1 MTTKPSLRSHRNDE
15 TMLTIRVPAGRFL
28 CALVR
33 LIRDG
38 AANLFPGYFAVVMA
52 TGATAI
58 SSQLLGFAF
67 LARALLGAGLIA
79 LATLWLL
86 TLIRVIRFPHRV
98 AQDMNSHSRG
108 PGFFTLVA
116 GNAITGSACWI
127 ILHSALMATIFW
139 GLALFLWLTV
149 MYSFFLAVTVRD
161 RKPTLADGINGA
173 WLLAAV
179 ATHSVSILTVL
190 MPWSRLHPELLLLAL
205 CFFLLGCMLYLAIIT
220 LIFYRLTFLQ
230 VTVES
235 LTPPYWINMGAVAIT
250 TLAGSTLILAA
261 PQNELIQSVLP
272 FLRGF
277 TLLFWTTATWWI
289 PLLVGLTIW
298 RHGIRRFP
306 LRYEPQLWS
315 IVFPLAMYTTGTWRL
330 AEALEQPIL
339 LWIPRVTFWLALLAW
354 TLTSIGFWRHLHR
367 QIQASR
373 NFISK

>member
-1 MTTKPSLRSHRNDE
+1 MTTKPPEIPRRKKDKAAFTLR
-15 TMLTIRVPAGRFL
+15 LPAGGPF
-28 CALVR
+28 CR
-33 LIRDG
+33 LTRDM
-38 AANLFPGYFAVVMA
+38 AANLFPGYFSVVMA

-58 SSQLLGFAF
+58 SSHLLGFTF
-67 LARALLGAGLIA
+67 LARVLFGAALLA
-79 LATLWLL
+79 LAVLWLL
-86 TLIRVIRFPHRV
+86 TLIRLLRFPRRL
-98 AQDMNSHSRG
+98 AQDMASHSRG

-127 ILHSALMATIFW
+127 ILHCALLATVFW
-139 GLALFLWLTV
+139 VLALVLWLTV
-149 MYSFFLAVTVRD
+149 MYSFFLAVTIRD
-161 RKPTLADGINGA
+161 RKPTLTAGINGA

-250 TLAGSTLILAA
+250 TLAGSTLILASS
-261 PQNELIQSVLP
+261 QSDLIQSVLP

-330 AEALEQPIL
+330 AEALNQPIL
-339 LWIPRVTFWLALLAW
+339 FWIPRMTFWLTLLTW
-354 TLTSIGFWRHLHR
+354 TLTSAGFWRHLHQ
-367 QIQASR
+367 QIRGKAD
-373 NFISK
+373 IAE

>member
-1 MTTKPSLRSHRNDE
+1 MKSEKKSNARNRNTAAPTTRPPAIQSLRH
-15 TMLTIRVPAGRFL
+15 LP
-28 CALVR
+28 R
-33 LIRDG
+33 LLLNG
-38 AANLFPGYFAVVMA
+38 AATLLPGYFAVVMA
-52 TGATAI
+52 TGAAAI
-58 SSQLLGFAF
+58 SSQLLGYSG
-67 LARALLGAGLIA
+67 LAWALLGADLLALII
-79 LATLWLL
+79 LWLL
-86 TLIRVIRFPHRV
+86 TLIRLLTFPRRL
-98 AQDMNSHSRG
+98 AQDMKSHSRG

-116 GNAITGSACWI
+116 GNAITGSACLI
-127 ILHSALMATIFW
+127 IAQSGA
-139 GLALFLWLTV
+139 LALAFWILALLLWVLV
-149 MYSFFLAVTVRD
+149 MYSFFLAVTVRQS
-161 RKPTLADGINGA
+161 KPTLVEGINGA

-190 MPWSRLHPELLLLAL
+190 MPWSRQHPQWLLLAL

-235 LTPPYWINMGAVAIT
+235 ITPPYWINMGAVAIAA
-250 TLAGSTLILAA
+250 LAGSTLILAA
-261 PQNELIQSVLP
+261 PQSELVQSVLP

-298 RHGIRRFP
+298 RHGIRHFP

-330 AEALEQPIL
+330 AEALDQPL
-339 LWIPRVTFWLALLAW
+339 LFWIPRVTFWLALLAW

-367 QIQASR
+367 EAR
-373 NFISK
+373 AFGERGD

>member
-149 MYSFFLAVTVRD
+149 MYSFFWPSRFAIASPLW
-161 RKPTLADGINGA
+161 PTASMAPGYSQRWPRIP
-173 WLLAAV
+173 
-179 ATHSVSILTVL
+179 S
-190 MPWSRLHPELLLLAL
+190 
-205 CFFLLGCMLYLAIIT
+205 
-220 LIFYRLTFLQ
+220 
-230 VTVES
+230 
-235 LTPPYWINMGAVAIT
+235 PY
-250 TLAGSTLILAA
+250 
-261 PQNELIQSVLP
+261 
-272 FLRGF
+272 
-277 TLLFWTTATWWI
+277 
-289 PLLVGLTIW
+289 
-298 RHGIRRFP
+298 
-306 LRYEPQLWS
+306 
-315 IVFPLAMYTTGTWRL
+315 
-330 AEALEQPIL
+330 
-339 LWIPRVTFWLALLAW
+339 
-354 TLTSIGFWRHLHR
+354 
-367 QIQASR
+367 
-373 NFISK
+373 